1 MGMTSHEFEA
11 LKRWI
16 GSRTAIAVEIKG
28 REYDKPFVEA
38 RKRDLQAAD
47 DAAQS
52 ALVTPQ
58 VTDEPMA
65 DVEVED
71 TQP

>member
-1 MGMTSHEFEA
+1 MGMTSHE
-11 LKRWI
+11 
-16 GSRTAIAVEIKG
+16 
-28 REYDKPFVEA
+28 VEA